1 MFSPMLRILATLL
14 ISFIS
19 LSLHAVTMEAEGRAL
34 IFNKDIDSA
43 RQAAIKNATQQ
54 ASLQASAIVSS
65 TQTIEQGVLS
75 IDNMQVST
83 LGMVSNI
90 EVLDEKI
97 QGRMLWVKVR
107 ANVDFEKGCP
117 AGISGHGYQKSVAI
131 TAFPLLYPQ
140 QANLGNLSNIQTELS
155 HILSNQINQKSNL
168 RALNAGMLNMH
179 QTAATA
185 PARQL
190 SAGALTTVLDHTRQ
204 LDVQYI
210 ISGVIRDITMSDTSV
225 IDPNRN
231 ILVDFYNRMD
241 YRSKRHLRSLALD
254 LYIHDGFSGALLFSK
269 QYATA
274 GRWNL
279 EPEARP
285 GFASAEFWRQD
296 YGKQTRVLL
305 NQVASDLNNELRCM
319 PFSARITK
327 SDGNFLWFN
336 AGALSGINAGDK
348 LTVYRKSSFF
358 TEDMRSH
365 VQLTNTR
372 KTMTVTEVQPMFA
385 IGRLSEDGAVYNI
398 QPDDVVI
405 AW

>member
-1 MFSPMLRILATLL
+1 MFSPMMRIAAALL
-14 ISFIS
+14 FSLLS

-34 IFNKDIDSA
+34 IFDKDIDSA

-65 TQTIEQGVLS
+65 TQSINQGVLS

-83 LGMVSNI
+83 LGMVSHI
-90 EVLDEKI
+90 EILDEKI

-107 ANVDFEKGCP
+107 ADIDFEEGCA
-117 AGISGHGYQKSVAI
+117 AGVSGHGYQKSVAVS
-131 TAFPLLYPQ
+131 AFPLLYPQ
-140 QANLGNLSNIQTELS
+140 QASLGSLSNIQTELS
-155 HILSNQINQKSNL
+155 NILSNRINQTSNL
-168 RALNAGMLNMH
+168 RALNAGMLNVLE
-179 QTAATA
+179 TAATA
-185 PARQL
+185 PTRQL
-190 SAGALTTVLDHTRQ
+190 SAGALTTVLDYTRQ

-210 ISGVIRDITMSDTSV
+210 VSGVIRDMTMYDSSV

-231 ILVDFYNRMD
+231 ILTDLYNRLD
-241 YRSKRHLRSLALD
+241 YRSKRHLRTLVLD

-296 YGKQTRVLL
+296 YGKQTRELL
-305 NQVASDLNNELRCM
+305 NQIAADLNDELRCM

-327 SDGNFLWFN
+327 SEDNLLWFN
-336 AGALSGINAGDK
+336 AGALAGIKAGDK
-348 LTVYRKSSFF
+348 LTIYRKSNFF
-358 TEDMRSH
+358 TDDMRSH

-372 KTMTVTEVQPMFA
+372 KTLTVTEVQPMFA
-385 IGRLSEDGAVYNI
+385 IGRLAEDGTIFNI

-405 AW
+405 SW

>member
-1 MFSPMLRILATLL
+1 MFNPMIRIAAVLL
-14 ISFIS
+14 FSFLS
-19 LSLHAVTMEAEGRAL
+19 LSLHAVTMEAEGSAL
-34 IFNKDIDSA
+34 IFNQDIDSA

-65 TQTIEQGVLS
+65 TQSINQGVLS

-83 LGMVSNI
+83 LGMLSNI

-107 ANVDFEKGCP
+107 ADVDFEKGCP
-117 AGISGHGYQKSVAI
+117 AGISGHGYQKSVAV

-140 QANLGNLSNIQTELS
+140 QANLGDLSNIQTELS
-155 HILSNQINQKSNL
+155 HILSNQINQSSNL
-168 RALNAGMLNMH
+168 KALNAGMLNV
-179 QTAATA
+179 QESAANA
-185 PARQL
+185 PTRQL
-190 SAGALTTVLDHTRQ
+190 SAGALTTVLGYTRQ

-210 ISGVIRDITMSDTSV
+210 VSGVIRDMTMYDSSV
-225 IDPNRN
+225 TDPNRN
-231 ILVDFYNRMD
+231 FLVDLYNKID

-285 GFASAEFWRQD
+285 RFASAEFWRQD
-296 YGKQTRVLL
+296 YGQQTRTLI
-305 NQVASDLNNELRCM
+305 NQVASDLNEELRCM

-327 SDGNFLWFN
+327 SEDNLLWFN
-336 AGALSGINAGDK
+336 AGALAGIKVGDK
-348 LTVYRKSSFF
+348 LTVYRKSNFF
-358 TEDMRSH
+358 TDNMRSH

-385 IGRLSEDGAVYNI
+385 IGRLAEDGTIDNI

>member
-1 MFSPMLRILATLL
+1 MLRIAAALL
-14 ISFIS
+14 LSFTC
-19 LSLHAVTMEAEGRAL
+19 LSLQAVTMEAEGQAL

-65 TQTIEQGVLS
+65 TQSVSQGVLS

-107 ANVDFEKGCP
+107 ANIDFEKGCA
-117 AGISGHGYQKSVAI
+117 AGVSGHGYQKSVAI
-131 TAFPLLYPQ
+131 AAFPLLYPQ
-140 QANLGNLSNIQTELS
+140 QANLGYLSNIQTELS
-155 HILSNQINQKSNL
+155 HILSNKINQTSNL
-168 RALNAGMLNMH
+168 RSLNASMLNVLD
-179 QTAATA
+179 A
-185 PARQL
+185 PASAPTRQL
-190 SAGALTTVLDHTRQ
+190 SAGALTTVLDYTRQ

-210 ISGVIRDITMSDTSV
+210 VSGVIRDMSMYDSSV

-241 YRSKRHLRSLALD
+241 YRSKRHLRTLVLD
-254 LYIHDGFSGALLFSK
+254 LYVHDGFSGALLMSK

-296 YGKQTRVLL
+296 YGQKTRAML
-305 NQVASDLNNELRCM
+305 NQIASDLNNELRCM

-327 SDGNFLWFN
+327 SEDNLIWFN
-336 AGALSGINAGDK
+336 AGALAGIKVGDK
-348 LTVYRKSSFF
+348 LTVYRKSNFF
-358 TEDMRSH
+358 SDDMRSH
-365 VQLTNTR
+365 VQLANTQ
-372 KTMTVTEVQPMFA
+372 KTITVTEVQPMFSV
-385 IGRLSEDGAVYNI
+385 GRLGEDGALYNI

-405 AW
+405 SW